1 MAFCSL
7 LYIGKEIFLVFVYKK
22 TGSDF
27 FCVFNRVFMACFVL
41 FLEKGGGG
49 IYGLGYYLYSKK
61 EI

>member
-41 FLEKGGGG
+41 FLEKGGGVYMG
-49 IYGLGYYLYSKK
+49 CVCFC
-61 EI
+61 